1 VAPTRVVG
9 RRVAA
14 FLIDSLLLWIVNS
27 IVFFSMAKTEEE
39 IIREIAAGEIQL
51 TDTSYGNIT
60 IGDHEYA
67 IVGGDFWIYMLI
79 ITVIGVLYWMILP
92 GLRGWTLGKLLLG
105 LRVVREDGTVPAG
118 IGKNVVRQ
126 LLWIVDNFPYIIPA
140 LTGFIVAMT
149 NDRNKRVGDLAA
161 GTLVVRASAA
171 GQPLQAQPQ
180 AAYATPA
187 AAAPAAFAP
196 GPGPQGPSAGPQ
208 TPGAGPQAPSPGPQA
223 PSPGPLTPSAG
234 PQAPSPGP
242 QSPAAS
248 PQEPPTEPQPASP
261 PADWYPDP
269 HGQKRL
275 RYWDGE
281 NWTDHTAD

>member
-1 VAPTRVVG
+1 VSVTPTRVVG

-14 FLIDSLLLWIVNS
+14 FVINAIVIWIVNS

-39 IIREIAAGEIQL
+39 IVREIAAGEIQL
-51 TDTSYGNIT
+51 TDTSYGNVT

-79 ITVIGVLYWMILP
+79 VTVIGVLYWMILP
-92 GLRGWTLGKLLLG
+92 GLRGWTFGHLLLG
-105 LRVVREDGTVPAG
+105 IRVVKDDGTCPAG

-126 LLWIVDNFPYIIPA
+126 LLWIVDDFPYFIPG

-149 NDRNKRVGDLAA
+149 NDRNKRVGDMAA
-161 GTLVVRASAA
+161 GTLVVRASAV
-171 GQPLQAQPQ
+171 GQPLEAQPQ
-180 AAYATPA
+180 AAYAAPA
-187 AAAPAAFAP
+187 AAVPAGVAA
-196 GPGPQGPSAGPQ
+196 GPGPQAPS
-208 TPGAGPQAPSPGPQA
+208 AGPQAPSPGPQA
-223 PSPGPLTPSAG
+223 ASPGPQAPSAG

-248 PQEPPTEPQPASP
+248 PQEPPTEPQPATP

>member
-1 VAPTRVVG
+1 VSVAPTRVVG

-14 FLIDSLLLWIVNS
+14 FLIDSILLWIVNS

-60 IGDHEYA
+60 IGDNEYA

-92 GLRGWTLGKLLLG
+92 GLKGWTLGKLLLG

-149 NDRNKRVGDLAA
+149 NNRNKRVGDMAA
-161 GTLVVRASAA
+161 GTLVVRASAV

-180 AAYATPA
+180 AAYAAPA
-187 AAAPAAFAP
+187 AAAPAGF
-196 GPGPQGPSAGPQ
+196 
-208 TPGAGPQAPSPGPQA
+208 APSPGPQA
-223 PSPGPLTPSAG
+223 GPQAPGPGLP
-234 PQAPSPGP
+234 APSPGP
-242 QSPAAS
+242 HAPSA
-248 PQEPPTEPQPASP
+248 EPQPASP

-281 NWTDHTAD
+281 NWTEHTAD